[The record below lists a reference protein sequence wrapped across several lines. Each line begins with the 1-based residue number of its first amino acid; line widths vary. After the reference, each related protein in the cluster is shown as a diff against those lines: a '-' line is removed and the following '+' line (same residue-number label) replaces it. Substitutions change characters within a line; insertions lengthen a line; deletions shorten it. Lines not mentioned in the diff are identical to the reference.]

1 MRLVEETPHSNRGY
15 ECPECEFFMPLQN
28 LYTYTPEDPSPSDAD
43 PGL

>member
-15 ECPECEFFMPLQN
+15 ECPECEFFMPLPN

-43 PGL
+43 QGL